1 MDIVGA
7 AADFTRNYWQGMIAV
22 IALAVAIQEYRL
34 LHREAAIQHFAHVV
48 DFGPL
53 SEELS
58 IPNREG
64 QFRVTIQLSNPTGSP
79 QIVRD
84 LWLRPIEYEDLDD
97 QQSAR
102 LVQFYQMA
110 GSVARDYFAQPVAKA
125 NFEDSVTASTGRG
138 RGILEVFAGLL
149 NMADR
154 LTTGKV
160 TVRGKVR
167 YMDFMYNAM
176 LRDLGQLAKPKSDNE
191 IRGWADRILAERDP
205 IEMVAPEER
214 MPLTKSVNVK
224 IQPKSV
230 GDVEVDFSQF
240 SETCRRALSFIGG
253 KFTFTCV
260 LEARVHRG
268 DDVQSDLFELKV
280 EVATLDLDVYGAQM
294 RKALGQELRKES
306 R

>member
-1 MDIVGA
+1 
-7 AADFTRNYWQGMIAV
+7 
-22 IALAVAIQEYRL
+22 
-34 LHREAAIQHFAHVV
+34 
-48 DFGPL
+48 
-53 SEELS
+53 
-58 IPNREG
+58 
-64 QFRVTIQLSNPTGSP
+64 
-79 QIVRD
+79 
-84 LWLRPIEYEDLDD
+84 LDD
-97 QQSAR
+97 HQSVR
-102 LVQFYQMA
+102 LVRFYQMA
-110 GSVARDYFAQPVAKA
+110 GSVARDYFARPMGKAKFEEPVA
-125 NFEDSVTASTGRG
+125 ASPARG
-138 RGILEVFAGLL
+138 QGILEVFAGLL
-149 NMADR
+149 NIADR

-176 LRDLGQLAKPKSDNE
+176 LRDLGHIAKPKSDNE
-191 IRGWADRILAERDP
+191 IRAWADRILAERDP

-214 MPLTKSVNVK
+214 MPVTKSVNVK

-280 EVATLDLDVYGAQM
+280 EVATLNLDVYGA
-294 RKALGQELRKES
+294 
-306 R
+306 